1 MRAQPH
7 ERKRR
12 QKRRFTEFTDEN
24 SFVRNT
30 KDSGEGGG
38 ERNGGSDGQ
47 VGADYGELEDGVISV
62 RLRLIPDRGTD
73 TRKRPDVTGG
83 CLSDDVTH

>member
-1 MRAQPH
+1 MR
-7 ERKRR
+7 EKGG
-12 QKRRFTEFTDEN
+12 
-24 SFVRNT
+24 RNGDLQSLQT
-30 KDSGEGGG
+30 RILSYGIQRTRARGGG